1 MAIHTICC
9 GQEMEYTLHKL
20 GTNKNVGFHYW
31 DFENECK
38 ICKKRIVGTCYDYFT
53 KNKEEEDIT

>member
-1 MAIHTICC
+1 
-9 GQEMEYTLHKL
+9 MEYTLHKL